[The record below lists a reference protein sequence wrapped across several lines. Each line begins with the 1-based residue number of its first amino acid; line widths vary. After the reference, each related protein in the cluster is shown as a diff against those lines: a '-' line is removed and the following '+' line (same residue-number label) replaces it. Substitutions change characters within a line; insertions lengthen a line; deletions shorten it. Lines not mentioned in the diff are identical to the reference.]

1 MSDTAPATMDQK
13 SADQA
18 IVLVGASGSGTTT
31 VGRLLAAALGR
42 EHLDVDAV
50 IAQRA
55 GKPVADIFIGDG
67 EAAFRAIE
75 ESTTIELLDRPA
87 VLSLGSGAVLSGPVR
102 AALRGRPVFWL
113 QVSAGTAAER
123 VGLTAARPVGFGNVR
138 GRLIQL
144 LNQRAPLYAE
154 VAGSSIA
161 TDDRSVEE
169 VVELILERLHP

>member
-1 MSDTAPATMDQK
+1 MTD
-13 SADQA
+13 SARAIEDQA
-18 IVLVGASGSGTTT
+18 IVLVGASGSGTST

-50 IAQRA
+50 VAQRA
-55 GKPVADIFIGDG
+55 GISIPDIFFDDG

-75 ESTTIELLDRPA
+75 ESTTIELLQRPA
-87 VLSLGSGAVLSGPVR
+87 ILSLGSGAVLSEPVR
-102 AALRGRPVFWL
+102 AALRGRWVCWL

-123 VGLTAARPVGFGNVR
+123 VGLTAARPAGFGNVR

-154 VAGSSIA
+154 VASSTIG
-161 TDDRSVEE
+161 TDDRSADE
-169 VVELILERLHP
+169 VVELVLERLRP

>member
-1 MSDTAPATMDQK
+1 MTTTEADK
-13 SADQA
+13 SEA
-18 IVLVGASGSGTTT
+18 IVLVGASGSGTST

-42 EHLDVDAV
+42 DHLDLDDV

-55 GKPVADIFIGDG
+55 GKSVPEIFIEDG

-75 ESTTIELLDRPA
+75 EATTIELLDRPA
-87 VLSLGSGAVLSGPVR
+87 VLSLGSGAVLSEPVR
-102 AALRGRPVFWL
+102 AALRGRQVFWL

-154 VAGSSIA
+154 VASSSIA
-161 TDDRSVEE
+161 TDKLTPEE
-169 VVELILERLHP
+169 VAALILERLRP

>member
-31 VGRLLAAALGR
+31 VGRLLASALGR
-42 EHLDVDAV
+42 EHLDVDTV

-55 GKPVADIFIGDG
+55 GKAVSEIFIDDG
-67 EAAFRAIE
+67 EAAFRAVE

-87 VLSLGSGAVLSGPVR
+87 VLSLGSGAVLSPAVR
-102 AALRGRPVFWL
+102 AALHGRQVVWL

-123 VGLTAARPVGFGNVR
+123 VGLNTARPATFGNVR

-144 LNQRAPLYAE
+144 LNQRTPLYAE
-154 VAGSSIA
+154 VATSSIA
-161 TDDRSVEE
+161 TDDRTVDE
-169 VVELILERLHP
+169 VVTLIMERLRP

>member
-1 MSDTAPATMDQK
+1 M
-13 SADQA
+13 
-18 IVLVGASGSGTTT
+18 LVGASGSGTST

-55 GKPVADIFIGDG
+55 GKAVSEIFIEDG

-75 ESTTIELLDRPA
+75 EATTIELLDRPA
-87 VLSLGSGAVLSGPVR
+87 VLSLGSGAVLSEPVR
-102 AALRGRPVFWL
+102 AALRGRQVFWL

-144 LNQRAPLYAE
+144 LNQRAPLYAD
-154 VAGSSIA
+154 VASSSVT
-161 TDDRSVEE
+161 TDDRSADE
-169 VVELILERLHP
+169 VTEVILERLRP

>member
-1 MSDTAPATMDQK
+1 MTDTARAIE
-13 SADQA
+13 DQA
-18 IVLVGASGSGTTT
+18 IVLVGASGSGTST
-31 VGRLLAAALGR
+31 VGRLLAAELGR

-55 GKPVADIFIGDG
+55 GKSVPDIFIDDG

-75 ESTTIELLDRPA
+75 ESTTIELLERPA
-87 VLSLGSGAVLSGPVR
+87 VLSLGSGAVLSESVR
-102 AALRGRPVFWL
+102 AALRGRQVFWL

-144 LNQRAPLYAE
+144 LNLRAPLYAE
-154 VAGSSIA
+154 VATSSVA
-161 TDDRSVEE
+161 TDDHTADE
-169 VVELILERLHP
+169 VVGRILERLGG